1 MLQIDEMCA
10 FLDGPQDA
18 PTMLADPDRRKRAA
32 EHIKDKWRRIVQD
45 KAQYKGN
52 AIQHVDFPDDG
63 QYLND
68 EMPELDYNQLFVY
81 ADFIKPGKQQYFV
94 TYSNTFEEPPPEPTP
109 PSTKYNSQDEHAEE
123 DDGWR
128 KAKKAKAS
136 TKPKEEEKEPFV
148 PLQSDIRLT
157 SYHQFLSTAHL
168 GDYNLHIK
176 VNEFDELDRRFD
188 KNTSVFK
195 DWKVDVQKKIV
206 EGFREEILHW
216 KVPNFVKDEAE
227 V

>member
-1 MLQIDEMCA
+1 M
-10 FLDGPQDA
+10 
-18 PTMLADPDRRKRAA
+18 
-32 EHIKDKWRRIVQD
+32 
-45 KAQYKGN
+45 
-52 AIQHVDFPDDG
+52 
-63 QYLND
+63 
-68 EMPELDYNQLFVY
+68 
-81 ADFIKPGKQQYFV
+81 

-109 PSTKYNSQDEHAEE
+109 PSTKYNSQDEHAE
-123 DDGWR
+123 DDDWR
-128 KAKKAKAS
+128 KAKKGKAS
-136 TKPKEEEKEPFV
+136 AKPKEEEKEPFV

-195 DWKVDVQKKIV
+195 DWKLDVPKKIV

-227 V
+227 VQQIEALMVEHAAFLKTLFIVHASKSQFPVIGSL